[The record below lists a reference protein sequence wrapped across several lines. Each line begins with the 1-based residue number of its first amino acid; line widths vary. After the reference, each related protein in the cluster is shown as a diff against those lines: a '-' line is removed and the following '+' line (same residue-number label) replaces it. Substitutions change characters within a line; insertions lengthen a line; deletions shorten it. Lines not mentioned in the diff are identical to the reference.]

1 MNVRTSFGAM
11 SGGIALAILAALV
24 FVGCTSKPT
33 NDEAAKVEP
42 LGKVFIVG
50 LDGADWSIIDR
61 LESQGRLPNL
71 ARLRREGAWG
81 VLRSQPPLLSPI
93 VWTTIATGRR
103 PLDHGIVGFLTVR
116 NGKTEPVRSD
126 ERQVRAFWNSAS
138 EMGVSVGVIGWYA
151 SWPAEK
157 VNGFLVSDRV
167 GYHQV
172 RGSAARENS
181 RLVYPEALLPEIDS
195 IWAQVESSLGPQSA
209 ARFFTAGGE
218 AQGKR
223 VPIDQ
228 DRLDTFV
235 GVLRTT
241 ELYRALLPRFVDRFD
256 PDLTAVYFEGTDSVG
271 HLFAEFADPPLVG
284 ADPEI
289 ARHLGPA
296 FDRYYEYIDTVL
308 GEIVA
313 RLDPERTTLMLI
325 SDHGFKTGEA
335 RPRASTR
342 SQHGDQAPLWHRPE
356 GVLLMWGRGVRRGVE
371 LPEASI
377 YDVLPTAFR
386 ALGVPLALNLEGR
399 PVDAA
404 YTAELLAHPL
414 RSVDDYEALGRR
426 ERLDDVDL
434 PGDEVLAKLR
444 ALGYIGGSDE
454 RDVGMTVGQG
464 VAEGQAGLPLNRY
477 NLGMV
482 LLNDG
487 RREEALEVFRALQ
500 SEAPQFPLGFLG
512 EGMVR
517 IQQGEFSAAARTLER
532 AATSGSEFPA
542 VHAALGE
549 AYRGLGRND
558 EAIRA
563 FRRALELDGSNGR
576 TALLLGRIE
585 LQEQQFDRAAPLLE
599 KARRFSDSAVDRA
612 GACVGLAVVA
622 EENRDLEAADRLY
635 REALHHRPDFPR
647 ALERFGNLELFRN
660 RFDHGAELL
669 GRLVEVTHE
678 DGRAMALYGRAL
690 ILAGRPDEARK
701 ILQRALTGA
710 QPPAEVRE
718 LLESLEEQPS

>member
-1 MNVRTSFGAM
+1 MNDRLTVGVPHI
-11 SGGIALAILAALV
+11 GIVLTILLV
-24 FVGCTSKPT
+24 FTAAGCTSKPT
-33 NDEAAKVEP
+33 EKVEP

-61 LESQGRLPNL
+61 LEAQGRLPNL

-103 PLDHGIVGFLTVR
+103 PLDHGIMGFLTVR

-126 ERQVRAFWNSAS
+126 ERQVRAFWNIAS

-172 RGSAARENS
+172 RGSAERANS
-181 RLVYPEALLPEIDS
+181 RLVYPDTLLPEIDS
-195 IWAQVESSLGPQSA
+195 IWEQVEAGLGPPSA

-223 VPIDQ
+223 VPIGQ

-241 ELYRALLPRFVDRFD
+241 ELYRALLPRFVERFD

-284 ADPEI
+284 ADPEM
-289 ARHLGPA
+289 ARHLAPA

-313 RLDPERTTLMLI
+313 RLDPQRTTLMLI

-335 RPRASTR
+335 RPRTSTR
-342 SQHGDQAPLWHRPE
+342 SQHGDQAPLWHRTE
-356 GVLLMWGRGVRRGVE
+356 GILLMWGRGVKRGIE

-377 YDVLPTAFR
+377 FDVLPTAFR

-404 YTAELLAHPL
+404 YTAELLAYPL
-414 RSVDDYEALGRR
+414 RSVDDYEVLGRR
-426 ERLDDVDL
+426 EALDDVEL

-444 ALGYIGGSDE
+444 ALGYIGGSGDQG
-454 RDVGMTVGQG
+454 DAGAVGRI

-487 RREEALEVFRALQ
+487 QWEEALEVFRALQ
-500 SEAPQFPLGFLG
+500 AEAPRFPLGFLG

-517 IQQGEFSAAARTLER
+517 IQQGEFSAAARALER
-532 AATSGSEFPA
+532 AATNGSDFPA
-542 VHAALGE
+542 VHSALGE
-549 AYRGLGRND
+549 AYRGLGRAD

-563 FRRALELDGSNGR
+563 FRRALELDGSDGR
-576 TALLLGRIE
+576 TALLLGRAE
-585 LQEQQFDRAAPLLE
+585 LQRQRFDRAAPLLE

-622 EENRDLEAADRLY
+622 EEKRDLDGADRLY
-635 REALHHRPDFPR
+635 REALEHQPDFPR
-647 ALERFGNLELFRN
+647 ALERFGNLELFRS

-669 GRLVEVTHE
+669 GRLVEVTDE

-690 ILAGRPDEARK
+690 ILAGRRDEARQV
-701 ILQRALTGA
+701 LQRALTGGQA
-710 QPPAEVRE
+710 PPEVRE
-718 LLESLEEQPS
+718 LLESLEDQPS